1 MVDVCPHQPLKLK
14 NLNKQILKGKVRRLR
29 NSRQSVKSV

>member
-1 MVDVCPHQPLKLK
+1 MVEVCPHQSIALN
-14 NLNKQILKGKVRRLR
+14 NLNKQRFKSKVTGVR